1 MQLTLK
7 KIGRLYTTLSLALLP
22 VALVVMFTYLYT
34 FDEQGSHSQGLPALV
49 IILAVV
55 LGVLGVNTLAVTLL
69 SVLNADV
76 RPKKKQYLYTLLA
89 ITGLAVLFYISVILS

>member
-1 MQLTLK
+1 
-7 KIGRLYTTLSLALLP
+7 
-22 VALVVMFTYLYT
+22 LYT
-34 FDEQGSHSQGLPALV
+34 FDEHGPQSQGLPALV
-49 IILAVV
+49 VILAVI

-89 ITGLAVLFYISVILS
+89 TAGLAASLYVAIILS